1 MLIYNKLH
9 KIKMAETETNKD
21 KEETKEESKE
31 GTKVET
37 KKETKEESKEE
48 SKEETKKELN
58 ITLENQKLYEKLM
71 KDLGFTLDKEKKP
84 NYLDPHKSFQTLSKL
99 QENIIHPKEFTEI
112 KKENKSLLNR
122 INELQQ
128 ELNLVSKE
136 INDYAELY
144 SNNTLYTKESNF
156 NAINEELKLYS
167 TKLNNII
174 NSDLY
179 KNSLTP
185 KPLIS
190 SDRNELK
197 TQIETNLKNY
207 TNSTARLMQLISEEK
222 DNFMNQNNIDTITHE
237 MFINKNSFENND
249 ISNNFEKNI
258 LEIEKELTNIEN
270 IIGTKKLDMD
280 ENLNITQMLNKLLKT
295 VSEKK
300 FSLFKEKTLTELN
313 EILDEVIKEQE
324 ISSEISQY
332 FVKLKE
338 LYAIYE
344 VYENYDEIMK
354 YIKKRLMAIIDMHEK
369 SINFNNDLDFL
380 KKIIEE
386 NEKQFGI
393 LGKKYSET
401 FEDIAG
407 LENILKELKNI
418 DKYFG
423 QLLV

>member
-1 MLIYNKLH
+1 M
-9 KIKMAETETNKD
+9 
-21 KEETKEESKE
+21 SKSNDFYE
-31 GTKVET
+31 GENVE
-37 KKETKEESKEE
+37 
-48 SKEETKKELN
+48 ELN
-58 ITLENQKLYEKLM
+58 ISQENQKFYEKLM
-71 KDLGFTLDKEKKP
+71 KDLGFSSEKEEKSKSKP
-84 NYLDPHKSFQTLSKL
+84 IDLEKAYQTINKY
-99 QENIIHPKEFTEI
+99 QENNTNQKDSLQQQ
-112 KKENKSLLNR
+112 KSSKNLISR
-122 INELQQ
+122 INELQN

-136 INDYAELY
+136 INDYVETY
-144 SNNTLYTKESNF
+144 SENTLFKKESNF
-156 NAINEELKLYS
+156 NKISEELKLYS
-167 TKLNNII
+167 SKLSNIL

-179 KNSLTP
+179 KNTLIP
-185 KPLIS
+185 KKILS
-190 SDRNELK
+190 SDKNGLK
-197 TQIETNLKNY
+197 EQIKTNLENY
-207 TNSTARLMQLISEEK
+207 TNSTARLMELISQEK
-222 DNFMNQNNIDTITHE
+222 ENFMYQKNVDTTTHQ
-237 MFINKNSFENND
+237 MFMNKFFYENND

-354 YIKKRLMAIIDMHEK
+354 YIKKRLMAIMDMHEK

-401 FEDIAG
+401 FEEIAG

>member
-1 MLIYNKLH
+1 M
-9 KIKMAETETNKD
+9 
-21 KEETKEESKE
+21 SKSNDFYE
-31 GTKVET
+31 GENVE
-37 KKETKEESKEE
+37 
-48 SKEETKKELN
+48 ELN
-58 ITLENQKLYEKLM
+58 ISQENQKFYEKLM
-71 KDLGFTLDKEKKP
+71 QDLGFSSEKEEKSKSKP
-84 NYLDPHKSFQTLSKL
+84 IDLEKAYQTINKF
-99 QENIIHPKEFTEI
+99 QENNTNQKDSLQQQ
-112 KKENKSLLNR
+112 KSNKNLINR
-122 INELQQ
+122 INELQN

-136 INDYAELY
+136 INDYVETY
-144 SNNTLYTKESNF
+144 SENTLFKKESNF
-156 NAINEELKLYS
+156 NKISEELKLYS
-167 TKLNNII
+167 SKLNNIL

-179 KNSLTP
+179 KNT
-185 KPLIS
+185 LILKKILS
-190 SDRNELK
+190 SDKNGLK
-197 TQIETNLKNY
+197 EQIKTNLANY
-207 TNSTARLMQLISEEK
+207 TNSTARLMELISQEK
-222 DNFMNQNNIDTITHE
+222 ENFMYQKNVDTTIHQ
-237 MFINKNSFENND
+237 MFMNKFFYENND

-401 FEDIAG
+401 FEEIAG

>member
-1 MLIYNKLH
+1 M
-9 KIKMAETETNKD
+9 
-21 KEETKEESKE
+21 SKSNDFYE
-31 GTKVET
+31 GENVE
-37 KKETKEESKEE
+37 
-48 SKEETKKELN
+48 ELN
-58 ITLENQKLYEKLM
+58 ISQENQKFYEKLM
-71 KDLGFTLDKEKKP
+71 QDLGFSSEKEEKSKSKP
-84 NYLDPHKSFQTLSKL
+84 IDLEKAYQTINKF
-99 QENIIHPKEFTEI
+99 QENNTNQKDSLQQQ
-112 KKENKSLLNR
+112 KSSKNLISR
-122 INELQQ
+122 INELQN

-136 INDYAELY
+136 INDYVETY
-144 SNNTLYTKESNF
+144 SENTLFKKESNF
-156 NAINEELKLYS
+156 NKISEELKLYS
-167 TKLNNII
+167 SKLNNIL

-179 KNSLTP
+179 KNTLIP
-185 KPLIS
+185 KKILS
-190 SDRNELK
+190 SDKNGLK
-197 TQIETNLKNY
+197 EQIKTDLANY
-207 TNSTARLMQLISEEK
+207 TNSTARLMELISQEK
-222 DNFMNQNNIDTITHE
+222 ENFMYQKNVDTTIHQ
-237 MFINKNSFENND
+237 MFMNKFFYENND

-354 YIKKRLMAIIDMHEK
+354 YIKKRLMAIMDMHEK

-401 FEDIAG
+401 FEEIAG

>member
-1 MLIYNKLH
+1 M
-9 KIKMAETETNKD
+9 
-21 KEETKEESKE
+21 SKSNDFYE
-31 GTKVET
+31 GENVE
-37 KKETKEESKEE
+37 
-48 SKEETKKELN
+48 ELN
-58 ITLENQKLYEKLM
+58 ISQENQKFYEKLM
-71 KDLGFTLDKEKKP
+71 QDLGFSSEKEEKSKSKP
-84 NYLDPHKSFQTLSKL
+84 IDLEKAYQTINKF
-99 QENIIHPKEFTEI
+99 QENNTNQKDSLQQQ
-112 KKENKSLLNR
+112 KSSKNLISR
-122 INELQQ
+122 INELQN

-136 INDYAELY
+136 INDYVELY
-144 SNNTLYTKESNF
+144 SENTLFKKESNF
-156 NAINEELKLYS
+156 NKISEELKLYS
-167 TKLNNII
+167 SKLSNIL

-179 KNSLTP
+179 KNTLIP
-185 KPLIS
+185 KKILS
-190 SDRNELK
+190 SDKNGLK
-197 TQIETNLKNY
+197 EQIKTNLANY
-207 TNSTARLMQLISEEK
+207 TNSTARLMELISQEK
-222 DNFMNQNNIDTITHE
+222 ENFMYQKNVDTTIHQ
-237 MFINKNSFENND
+237 MFMNKFFYENND

-270 IIGTKKLDMD
+270 IIGIKKLDMD

-401 FEDIAG
+401 FEEIAG

>member
-1 MLIYNKLH
+1 M
-9 KIKMAETETNKD
+9 
-21 KEETKEESKE
+21 SKSNDFYE
-31 GTKVET
+31 GENVE
-37 KKETKEESKEE
+37 
-48 SKEETKKELN
+48 ELN
-58 ITLENQKLYEKLM
+58 ISQENQKFYEKLM
-71 KDLGFTLDKEKKP
+71 KDLGFSSEKEEKSKSKP
-84 NYLDPHKSFQTLSKL
+84 IDLEKAYQTINKY
-99 QENIIHPKEFTEI
+99 QENNTNQKDSLQQQ
-112 KKENKSLLNR
+112 KSNKNLINR
-122 INELQQ
+122 INELQN

-136 INDYAELY
+136 INDYVETY
-144 SNNTLYTKESNF
+144 SENTLFKKESNF
-156 NAINEELKLYS
+156 NKISEELKLYS
-167 TKLNNII
+167 SKLNNIL

-179 KNSLTP
+179 KNTLIP
-185 KPLIS
+185 KKILS
-190 SDRNELK
+190 SDKNGLK
-197 TQIETNLKNY
+197 EQIKTNLANY
-207 TNSTARLMQLISEEK
+207 TNSTARLMELISQEK
-222 DNFMNQNNIDTITHE
+222 ENFMHQKNVDTTTHQ
-237 MFINKNSFENND
+237 MFMNKFFYENND

-401 FEDIAG
+401 FEEIAG

>member
-1 MLIYNKLH
+1 M
-9 KIKMAETETNKD
+9 
-21 KEETKEESKE
+21 SKSNDFYE
-31 GTKVET
+31 GENVE
-37 KKETKEESKEE
+37 
-48 SKEETKKELN
+48 ELN
-58 ITLENQKLYEKLM
+58 ISQENQKFYEKLM
-71 KDLGFTLDKEKKP
+71 KDLGFSSEKEEKSKSKP
-84 NYLDPHKSFQTLSKL
+84 IDLEKAYQTINKF
-99 QENIIHPKEFTEI
+99 QENNTNQKDSLQQQ
-112 KKENKSLLNR
+112 KSSKNLISR
-122 INELQQ
+122 INELQN

-136 INDYAELY
+136 INDYVELY
-144 SNNTLYTKESNF
+144 SENTLFKKESNF
-156 NAINEELKLYS
+156 NKISEELKLYS
-167 TKLNNII
+167 SKLNNIL

-179 KNSLTP
+179 KNTLIP
-185 KPLIS
+185 KKILS
-190 SDRNELK
+190 SDKNGLK
-197 TQIETNLKNY
+197 EQIKTNLANY
-207 TNSTARLMQLISEEK
+207 TNSTARLMELISQEK
-222 DNFMNQNNIDTITHE
+222 ENFMYQKNVDTTIHQ
-237 MFINKNSFENND
+237 MFMNKFFYENND

-270 IIGTKKLDMD
+270 IIGIKKLDMD

-354 YIKKRLMAIIDMHEK
+354 YIKKRLMAIMDMHEK

-401 FEDIAG
+401 FEEIAG

>member
-1 MLIYNKLH
+1 M
-9 KIKMAETETNKD
+9 
-21 KEETKEESKE
+21 SKSNDFYE
-31 GTKVET
+31 GENVE
-37 KKETKEESKEE
+37 
-48 SKEETKKELN
+48 ELN
-58 ITLENQKLYEKLM
+58 ISQENQKFYEKLM
-71 KDLGFTLDKEKKP
+71 KDLGFSSEKEEKSKSKP
-84 NYLDPHKSFQTLSKL
+84 IDLEKAYQTINKF
-99 QENIIHPKEFTEI
+99 QENNTNQKDSLQQQ
-112 KKENKSLLNR
+112 KSNKNLINR
-122 INELQQ
+122 INELQN

-136 INDYAELY
+136 INDYVELY
-144 SNNTLYTKESNF
+144 SENTLFKKESNF
-156 NAINEELKLYS
+156 NKISEELKLYS
-167 TKLNNII
+167 SKLSNIL

-179 KNSLTP
+179 KNTLIP
-185 KPLIS
+185 KKILS
-190 SDRNELK
+190 SDKNGLK
-197 TQIETNLKNY
+197 EQIKTNLENY
-207 TNSTARLMQLISEEK
+207 TNSTARLMELISQEK
-222 DNFMNQNNIDTITHE
+222 ENFMHQKNVDTTTHQ
-237 MFINKNSFENND
+237 MFMNKFFYENND

-270 IIGTKKLDMD
+270 IIGIKKLDMD

-354 YIKKRLMAIIDMHEK
+354 YIKKRLMAIMDMHEK

-401 FEDIAG
+401 FEEIAG

>member
-1 MLIYNKLH
+1 M
-9 KIKMAETETNKD
+9 
-21 KEETKEESKE
+21 SKSNDFYE
-31 GTKVET
+31 GENVE
-37 KKETKEESKEE
+37 
-48 SKEETKKELN
+48 ELN
-58 ITLENQKLYEKLM
+58 ISQENQKFYEKLM
-71 KDLGFTLDKEKKP
+71 QDLGFSSEKEEKSKSKP
-84 NYLDPHKSFQTLSKL
+84 IDLEKAYQTINKF
-99 QENIIHPKEFTEI
+99 QENNTNQKDSLQQQ
-112 KKENKSLLNR
+112 KSSKNLISR
-122 INELQQ
+122 INELQN

-136 INDYAELY
+136 INDYVELY
-144 SNNTLYTKESNF
+144 SENTLFKKESNF
-156 NAINEELKLYS
+156 NKISEELKLYS
-167 TKLNNII
+167 SKLSNIL

-179 KNSLTP
+179 KNTLIP
-185 KPLIS
+185 KKILS
-190 SDRNELK
+190 SDKNGLK
-197 TQIETNLKNY
+197 EQIKTNLENY
-207 TNSTARLMQLISEEK
+207 TNSTARLMELISQEK
-222 DNFMNQNNIDTITHE
+222 ENYMYQKNVDTTTHQMFMNK
-237 MFINKNSFENND
+237 FFYENND

-270 IIGTKKLDMD
+270 IIGIKKLDMD

-354 YIKKRLMAIIDMHEK
+354 YIKKRLMAIMDMHEK

-401 FEDIAG
+401 FEEIAG

>member
-1 MLIYNKLH
+1 M
-9 KIKMAETETNKD
+9 
-21 KEETKEESKE
+21 SKSNDFYE
-31 GTKVET
+31 GENVE
-37 KKETKEESKEE
+37 
-48 SKEETKKELN
+48 ELN
-58 ITLENQKLYEKLM
+58 ISQENQKFYEKLM
-71 KDLGFTLDKEKKP
+71 KDLGFSSEKEE
-84 NYLDPHKSFQTLSKL
+84 KSKSKL
-99 QENIIHPKEFTEI
+99 IDLEKAYQTINKYQENNTNQKDSLQQQ
-112 KKENKSLLNR
+112 KSNKNLINR
-122 INELQQ
+122 INELQN

-136 INDYAELY
+136 INDYVETY
-144 SNNTLYTKESNF
+144 SENTLFKKESNF
-156 NAINEELKLYS
+156 NKISEELKLYS
-167 TKLNNII
+167 SKLNNIL

-179 KNSLTP
+179 KNTLIP
-185 KPLIS
+185 KKILS
-190 SDRNELK
+190 SDKNGLK
-197 TQIETNLKNY
+197 EQIKTNLANY
-207 TNSTARLMQLISEEK
+207 TNSTARLMELISQEK
-222 DNFMNQNNIDTITHE
+222 ENFMYQKNVDTTIHQ
-237 MFINKNSFENND
+237 MFMNKFFYENND

-270 IIGTKKLDMD
+270 IIGIKKLDMD

-354 YIKKRLMAIIDMHEK
+354 YIKKRLMAIMDMHEK

-401 FEDIAG
+401 FEEIAG

>member
-1 MLIYNKLH
+1 M
-9 KIKMAETETNKD
+9 
-21 KEETKEESKE
+21 SKSNDFYE
-31 GTKVET
+31 GENVE
-37 KKETKEESKEE
+37 
-48 SKEETKKELN
+48 ELN
-58 ITLENQKLYEKLM
+58 ISQENQKFYEKLM
-71 KDLGFTLDKEKKP
+71 QDLGFSSEKEEKSKSKP
-84 NYLDPHKSFQTLSKL
+84 IDLEKAYQTINKY
-99 QENIIHPKEFTEI
+99 QENNTNQKDSLQQQ
-112 KKENKSLLNR
+112 KSNKNLINR
-122 INELQQ
+122 INELQN

-136 INDYAELY
+136 INDYVELY
-144 SNNTLYTKESNF
+144 SENTLFKKESNF
-156 NAINEELKLYS
+156 NKISEELKLYS
-167 TKLNNII
+167 SKLNNIL

-179 KNSLTP
+179 KNTLIP
-185 KPLIS
+185 KKILS
-190 SDRNELK
+190 SDKNGLK
-197 TQIETNLKNY
+197 EQIKTNLANY
-207 TNSTARLMQLISEEK
+207 TNSTARLMELISQEK
-222 DNFMNQNNIDTITHE
+222 ENFMYQKNVDTTTHQ
-237 MFINKNSFENND
+237 MFMNKFFYENND

-401 FEDIAG
+401 FEEIAG

>member
-1 MLIYNKLH
+1 M
-9 KIKMAETETNKD
+9 
-21 KEETKEESKE
+21 SKSNDFYE
-31 GTKVET
+31 GENVE
-37 KKETKEESKEE
+37 
-48 SKEETKKELN
+48 ELN
-58 ITLENQKLYEKLM
+58 ISQENQKFYEKLM
-71 KDLGFTLDKEKKP
+71 QDLGFSSEKEEKSKSKP
-84 NYLDPHKSFQTLSKL
+84 IDLEKAYQTINKF
-99 QENIIHPKEFTEI
+99 QENNTNQKDSLQQQ
-112 KKENKSLLNR
+112 KSSKNLISR
-122 INELQQ
+122 INELQN

-136 INDYAELY
+136 INDYVETY
-144 SNNTLYTKESNF
+144 SENTLFKKESNF
-156 NAINEELKLYS
+156 NKISEELKLYS
-167 TKLNNII
+167 SKLNNIL

-179 KNSLTP
+179 KNTLIP
-185 KPLIS
+185 KKILS
-190 SDRNELK
+190 SDKNGLK
-197 TQIETNLKNY
+197 EQIKTNLANY
-207 TNSTARLMQLISEEK
+207 TNSTARLMELISQEK
-222 DNFMNQNNIDTITHE
+222 ENFMHQKNVDTTTHQ
-237 MFINKNSFENND
+237 MFMNKFFYENND

-393 LGKKYSET
+393 LGQKYSET
-401 FEDIAG
+401 FEEIAG

>member
-1 MLIYNKLH
+1 M
-9 KIKMAETETNKD
+9 
-21 KEETKEESKE
+21 SKSNDFYE
-31 GTKVET
+31 GENVE
-37 KKETKEESKEE
+37 
-48 SKEETKKELN
+48 ELN
-58 ITLENQKLYEKLM
+58 ISQENQKFYEKLM
-71 KDLGFTLDKEKKP
+71 KDLGFSSEKEEKSKSKP
-84 NYLDPHKSFQTLSKL
+84 IDLEKAYQTINKF
-99 QENIIHPKEFTEI
+99 QENNTNQKDSLQQQ
-112 KKENKSLLNR
+112 KSNKNLINR
-122 INELQQ
+122 INELQN

-136 INDYAELY
+136 INDYVETY
-144 SNNTLYTKESNF
+144 SENTLFKKESNF
-156 NAINEELKLYS
+156 NKISEELKLYS
-167 TKLNNII
+167 SKLSNIL

-179 KNSLTP
+179 KNTLIP
-185 KPLIS
+185 KKILS
-190 SDRNELK
+190 SDKNGLK
-197 TQIETNLKNY
+197 EQIKTNLENY
-207 TNSTARLMQLISEEK
+207 TNSTARLMELISQEK
-222 DNFMNQNNIDTITHE
+222 ENFMYQKNVDTTTHQ
-237 MFINKNSFENND
+237 MFMNKFFYENND

-270 IIGTKKLDMD
+270 IIGIKKLDMD

-354 YIKKRLMAIIDMHEK
+354 YIKKRLMAIMDMHEK

-401 FEDIAG
+401 FEEIAG

>member
-1 MLIYNKLH
+1 M
-9 KIKMAETETNKD
+9 
-21 KEETKEESKE
+21 SKSNDFYE
-31 GTKVET
+31 GENVE
-37 KKETKEESKEE
+37 
-48 SKEETKKELN
+48 ELN
-58 ITLENQKLYEKLM
+58 ISQENQKFYEKLM
-71 KDLGFTLDKEKKP
+71 KDLGFSSEKEEKSKSKP
-84 NYLDPHKSFQTLSKL
+84 IDLEKAYQTINKF
-99 QENIIHPKEFTEI
+99 QENNTNQKDSLQQQ
-112 KKENKSLLNR
+112 KSSKNLISR
-122 INELQQ
+122 INELQN

-136 INDYAELY
+136 INDYVELY
-144 SNNTLYTKESNF
+144 SENTLFKKESNF
-156 NAINEELKLYS
+156 NKISEELKLYS
-167 TKLNNII
+167 SKLSNIL

-179 KNSLTP
+179 KNTLIP
-185 KPLIS
+185 KKILS
-190 SDRNELK
+190 SDKNGLK
-197 TQIETNLKNY
+197 EQIKTNLENY
-207 TNSTARLMQLISEEK
+207 TNSTARLMELISQEK
-222 DNFMNQNNIDTITHE
+222 ENFMYQKNVDTTTHQ
-237 MFINKNSFENND
+237 MFMNKFFYENND

-270 IIGTKKLDMD
+270 IIGIKKLDMD

-354 YIKKRLMAIIDMHEK
+354 YIKKRLMAIMDMHEK

-401 FEDIAG
+401 FEEIAG

>member
-1 MLIYNKLH
+1 M
-9 KIKMAETETNKD
+9 
-21 KEETKEESKE
+21 SKSNDFYE
-31 GTKVET
+31 GENVE
-37 KKETKEESKEE
+37 
-48 SKEETKKELN
+48 ELN
-58 ITLENQKLYEKLM
+58 ISQENQKFYEKLM
-71 KDLGFTLDKEKKP
+71 KDLGFSSEKEEKSKSKP
-84 NYLDPHKSFQTLSKL
+84 IDLEKAYQTINKF
-99 QENIIHPKEFTEI
+99 QENNTNQKDSLQQQ
-112 KKENKSLLNR
+112 KSNKNLINR
-122 INELQQ
+122 INELQN

-136 INDYAELY
+136 INDYVETY
-144 SNNTLYTKESNF
+144 SENTLFKKESNF
-156 NAINEELKLYS
+156 NKISEELKLYS
-167 TKLNNII
+167 SKLNNIL

-179 KNSLTP
+179 KNTLIP
-185 KPLIS
+185 KKILS
-190 SDRNELK
+190 SDKNGLK
-197 TQIETNLKNY
+197 EQIKTNLANY
-207 TNSTARLMQLISEEK
+207 TNSTARLMELISQEK
-222 DNFMNQNNIDTITHE
+222 ENFMHQKNVDTTTHQ
-237 MFINKNSFENND
+237 MFMNKFFYENND

-354 YIKKRLMAIIDMHEK
+354 YIKKRLMAIMDMHEK

-401 FEDIAG
+401 FEEIAG

>member
-1 MLIYNKLH
+1 M
-9 KIKMAETETNKD
+9 
-21 KEETKEESKE
+21 SKSNDFYE
-31 GTKVET
+31 GENVE
-37 KKETKEESKEE
+37 
-48 SKEETKKELN
+48 ELN
-58 ITLENQKLYEKLM
+58 ISQENQKFYEKLM
-71 KDLGFTLDKEKKP
+71 KDLGFSSEKEEKSKSKP
-84 NYLDPHKSFQTLSKL
+84 IDLEKAYQTINKF
-99 QENIIHPKEFTEI
+99 QENNTNQKDSLQQQ
-112 KKENKSLLNR
+112 KSNKNLINR
-122 INELQQ
+122 INELQN

-136 INDYAELY
+136 INDYVETY
-144 SNNTLYTKESNF
+144 SENTLFKKESNF
-156 NAINEELKLYS
+156 NKISEELKLYS
-167 TKLNNII
+167 SKLNNIL

-179 KNSLTP
+179 KNTLIP
-185 KPLIS
+185 KKILS
-190 SDRNELK
+190 SDKNGLK
-197 TQIETNLKNY
+197 EQIKTNLANY
-207 TNSTARLMQLISEEK
+207 TNSTARLMELISQEK
-222 DNFMNQNNIDTITHE
+222 ENFMHQKNVDTTTHQ
-237 MFINKNSFENND
+237 MFMNKFFYENND

-270 IIGTKKLDMD
+270 IIGIKKLDMD

-354 YIKKRLMAIIDMHEK
+354 YIKKRLMAIMDMHEK

-401 FEDIAG
+401 FEEIAG

>member
-1 MLIYNKLH
+1 M
-9 KIKMAETETNKD
+9 
-21 KEETKEESKE
+21 SKSNDFYE
-31 GTKVET
+31 GENVE
-37 KKETKEESKEE
+37 
-48 SKEETKKELN
+48 ELN
-58 ITLENQKLYEKLM
+58 ISQENQKFYEKLM
-71 KDLGFTLDKEKKP
+71 KDLGFSSEKEEKSKSKP
-84 NYLDPHKSFQTLSKL
+84 IDLEKAYQTINKF
-99 QENIIHPKEFTEI
+99 QENNTNQKDSLQQQ
-112 KKENKSLLNR
+112 KSNKNLINR
-122 INELQQ
+122 INELQN

-136 INDYAELY
+136 INDYVETY
-144 SNNTLYTKESNF
+144 SENTLFKKESNF
-156 NAINEELKLYS
+156 NKISEELKLYS
-167 TKLNNII
+167 SKLSNIL

-179 KNSLTP
+179 KNTLIP
-185 KPLIS
+185 KKILS
-190 SDRNELK
+190 SDKNGLK
-197 TQIETNLKNY
+197 EQIKTNLANY
-207 TNSTARLMQLISEEK
+207 TNSTARLMELISQEK
-222 DNFMNQNNIDTITHE
+222 ENFMYQKNVDTTIHQ
-237 MFINKNSFENND
+237 MFMNKFFYENND

-401 FEDIAG
+401 FEEIAG

>member
-1 MLIYNKLH
+1 M
-9 KIKMAETETNKD
+9 
-21 KEETKEESKE
+21 SKSNDFYE
-31 GTKVET
+31 GENVE
-37 KKETKEESKEE
+37 
-48 SKEETKKELN
+48 ELN
-58 ITLENQKLYEKLM
+58 ISQENQKFYEKLM
-71 KDLGFTLDKEKKP
+71 KDLGFSSEKEEKSKSKP
-84 NYLDPHKSFQTLSKL
+84 IDLEKAYQTINKF
-99 QENIIHPKEFTEI
+99 QENNTNQKDSLQQQ
-112 KKENKSLLNR
+112 KSNKNLINR
-122 INELQQ
+122 INELQN

-136 INDYAELY
+136 INDYVETY
-144 SNNTLYTKESNF
+144 SENTLFKKESNF
-156 NAINEELKLYS
+156 NKISEELKLYS
-167 TKLNNII
+167 SKLNNIL

-179 KNSLTP
+179 KNTLIP
-185 KPLIS
+185 KKILS
-190 SDRNELK
+190 SDKNGLK
-197 TQIETNLKNY
+197 EQIKTNLANY
-207 TNSTARLMQLISEEK
+207 TNSTARLMELISQEK
-222 DNFMNQNNIDTITHE
+222 ENFMYQKNVDTTIHQ
-237 MFINKNSFENND
+237 MFMNKFFYENND

-401 FEDIAG
+401 FEEIAG

>member
-1 MLIYNKLH
+1 M
-9 KIKMAETETNKD
+9 
-21 KEETKEESKE
+21 SKSNDFYE
-31 GTKVET
+31 GENVE
-37 KKETKEESKEE
+37 
-48 SKEETKKELN
+48 ELN
-58 ITLENQKLYEKLM
+58 ISQENQKFYEKLM
-71 KDLGFTLDKEKKP
+71 QDLGFSSEKEEKSKSKP
-84 NYLDPHKSFQTLSKL
+84 IDLEKAYQTINKFEENNTNQKDSLQQQKSSKNL
-99 QENIIHPKEFTEI
+99 I
-112 KKENKSLLNR
+112 SR
-122 INELQQ
+122 INELQN

-136 INDYAELY
+136 INDYVETY
-144 SNNTLYTKESNF
+144 SENTLFKKESNF
-156 NAINEELKLYS
+156 NKISEELKLYS
-167 TKLNNII
+167 SKLNNIL

-179 KNSLTP
+179 KNTLIP
-185 KPLIS
+185 KKILS
-190 SDRNELK
+190 SDKNGLK
-197 TQIETNLKNY
+197 EQIKTNLANY
-207 TNSTARLMQLISEEK
+207 TNSTARLMELISQEK
-222 DNFMNQNNIDTITHE
+222 ENFMHQKNVDTTTHQ
-237 MFINKNSFENND
+237 MFMNKFFYENND

-270 IIGTKKLDMD
+270 IIGIKKLDMD

-401 FEDIAG
+401 FEEIAG

>member
-1 MLIYNKLH
+1 M
-9 KIKMAETETNKD
+9 
-21 KEETKEESKE
+21 SKSNDFYE
-31 GTKVET
+31 GENVE
-37 KKETKEESKEE
+37 
-48 SKEETKKELN
+48 ELN
-58 ITLENQKLYEKLM
+58 ISQENQKFYEKLM
-71 KDLGFTLDKEKKP
+71 QDLGFSSEKEEKSKSKP
-84 NYLDPHKSFQTLSKL
+84 IDLEKAYQTINKF
-99 QENIIHPKEFTEI
+99 QENNTNQKDSLQQQ
-112 KKENKSLLNR
+112 KSNKNLINR
-122 INELQQ
+122 INELQN

-136 INDYAELY
+136 INDYVETY
-144 SNNTLYTKESNF
+144 SENTLFKKESNF
-156 NAINEELKLYS
+156 NKISEELKLYS
-167 TKLNNII
+167 SKLNNIL

-179 KNSLTP
+179 KNTLIP
-185 KPLIS
+185 KKILS
-190 SDRNELK
+190 SDKNGLK
-197 TQIETNLKNY
+197 EQIKTNLANY
-207 TNSTARLMQLISEEK
+207 TNSTARLMELISQEK
-222 DNFMNQNNIDTITHE
+222 ENFMHQKNVDTTTHQ
-237 MFINKNSFENND
+237 MFMNKFFYENND

-270 IIGTKKLDMD
+270 IIGIKKLDMD

-354 YIKKRLMAIIDMHEK
+354 YIKKRLMAIMDMHEK

-401 FEDIAG
+401 FEEIAG

>member
-1 MLIYNKLH
+1 M
-9 KIKMAETETNKD
+9 
-21 KEETKEESKE
+21 SKSNDFYE
-31 GTKVET
+31 GENVE
-37 KKETKEESKEE
+37 
-48 SKEETKKELN
+48 ELN
-58 ITLENQKLYEKLM
+58 ISQENQKFYEKLM
-71 KDLGFTLDKEKKP
+71 KDLGFSSEKEEKSKSKP
-84 NYLDPHKSFQTLSKL
+84 IDLEKAYQTINKF
-99 QENIIHPKEFTEI
+99 QENNTNQKDSLQQQ
-112 KKENKSLLNR
+112 KSSKNLISR
-122 INELQQ
+122 INELQN

-136 INDYAELY
+136 INNYVELY
-144 SNNTLYTKESNF
+144 SENTLFKKESNF
-156 NAINEELKLYS
+156 NKISEELKLYS
-167 TKLNNII
+167 SKLSNIL

-179 KNSLTP
+179 KNTLIP
-185 KPLIS
+185 KKILS
-190 SDRNELK
+190 SDKNGLK
-197 TQIETNLKNY
+197 EQIKTNLENY
-207 TNSTARLMQLISEEK
+207 TNSTARLMELISQEK
-222 DNFMNQNNIDTITHE
+222 ENFMYQKNVDTTTHQ
-237 MFINKNSFENND
+237 MFMNKFFYENND

-354 YIKKRLMAIIDMHEK
+354 YIKKRLMAIMDMHEK

-401 FEDIAG
+401 FEEIAG

>member
-1 MLIYNKLH
+1 M
-9 KIKMAETETNKD
+9 
-21 KEETKEESKE
+21 SKSNDFYE
-31 GTKVET
+31 GENVE
-37 KKETKEESKEE
+37 
-48 SKEETKKELN
+48 ELN
-58 ITLENQKLYEKLM
+58 ISQENQKFYEKLM
-71 KDLGFTLDKEKKP
+71 KDLGFSSEKEEKSKSKP
-84 NYLDPHKSFQTLSKL
+84 IDLEKAYQTINKF
-99 QENIIHPKEFTEI
+99 QENNTNQKDSLQQQ
-112 KKENKSLLNR
+112 KSSKNLISR
-122 INELQQ
+122 INELQN

-136 INDYAELY
+136 INDYVETY
-144 SNNTLYTKESNF
+144 SENTLFKKESNF
-156 NAINEELKLYS
+156 NKISEELKLYS
-167 TKLNNII
+167 SKLNNIL

-179 KNSLTP
+179 KNTLIP
-185 KPLIS
+185 KKILS
-190 SDRNELK
+190 SDKNGLK
-197 TQIETNLKNY
+197 EQIKTNLENY
-207 TNSTARLMQLISEEK
+207 TNSTARLMELISQEK
-222 DNFMNQNNIDTITHE
+222 ENFMYQKNVDTTIHQ
-237 MFINKNSFENND
+237 MFMNKFFYENND

-270 IIGTKKLDMD
+270 IIGIKKLDMD

-401 FEDIAG
+401 FEEIAG

>member
-1 MLIYNKLH
+1 M
-9 KIKMAETETNKD
+9 
-21 KEETKEESKE
+21 SKSNDFYE
-31 GTKVET
+31 GENVE
-37 KKETKEESKEE
+37 
-48 SKEETKKELN
+48 ELN
-58 ITLENQKLYEKLM
+58 ISQENQKFYEKLM
-71 KDLGFTLDKEKKP
+71 QDLGFSSEKEEKSKSKP
-84 NYLDPHKSFQTLSKL
+84 IDLEKAYQTINKY
-99 QENIIHPKEFTEI
+99 QENNTNQKDSLQQQ
-112 KKENKSLLNR
+112 KSNKNLINR
-122 INELQQ
+122 INELQN

-136 INDYAELY
+136 INDYVETY
-144 SNNTLYTKESNF
+144 SENTLFKKESNF
-156 NAINEELKLYS
+156 NKISEELKLYS
-167 TKLNNII
+167 SKLNNIL

-179 KNSLTP
+179 KNTLIP
-185 KPLIS
+185 KKILS
-190 SDRNELK
+190 SDKNGLK
-197 TQIETNLKNY
+197 EQIKTNLENY
-207 TNSTARLMQLISEEK
+207 TNSTARLMELISQEK
-222 DNFMNQNNIDTITHE
+222 ENFMYQKNVDTTTHQ
-237 MFINKNSFENND
+237 MFMNKFFYENND

-401 FEDIAG
+401 FEEIAG

>member
-1 MLIYNKLH
+1 M
-9 KIKMAETETNKD
+9 
-21 KEETKEESKE
+21 SKSNDFYE
-31 GTKVET
+31 GENVE
-37 KKETKEESKEE
+37 
-48 SKEETKKELN
+48 ELN
-58 ITLENQKLYEKLM
+58 ISQENQKFYEKLM
-71 KDLGFTLDKEKKP
+71 QDLGFSSEKEEKSKSKP
-84 NYLDPHKSFQTLSKL
+84 IDLEKAYQTINKF
-99 QENIIHPKEFTEI
+99 QENNTNQKDSLQQQ
-112 KKENKSLLNR
+112 KSSKNLISR
-122 INELQQ
+122 INELQN

-136 INDYAELY
+136 INDYVELY
-144 SNNTLYTKESNF
+144 SENTLFKKESNF
-156 NAINEELKLYS
+156 NKISEELKLYS
-167 TKLNNII
+167 SKLSNIL

-179 KNSLTP
+179 KNTLIP
-185 KPLIS
+185 KKILS
-190 SDRNELK
+190 SDKNGLK
-197 TQIETNLKNY
+197 EQIKTNLENY
-207 TNSTARLMQLISEEK
+207 TNSTARLMELISQEK
-222 DNFMNQNNIDTITHE
+222 ENFMHQKNVDTTTHQ
-237 MFINKNSFENND
+237 MFMNKFFYENND

-270 IIGTKKLDMD
+270 IIGIKKLDMD

-354 YIKKRLMAIIDMHEK
+354 YIKKRLMAIMDMHEK

-401 FEDIAG
+401 FEEIAG